1 VSFAPNN
8 AMGNHM
14 SRNSDTMKPISTT
27 TRRNDEAG
35 FTLSE
40 ALVAMLILMFGLA
53 SIFNLM
59 IVATSSNSVANR
71 ASAATMIASQ
81 ELEVLR
87 STPYSQLVNS
97 PADSLDVCTVN
108 YCRTTTVEGVG
119 TFESRWLIQTLT
131 SPNLRF
137 LQVRTQPNGFRGIS
151 ARADLTTIRAC
162 TLGAAAG
169 CL

>member
-1 VSFAPNN
+1 MKPNPPR
-8 AMGNHM
+8 AR
-14 SRNSDTMKPISTT
+14 RNS
-27 TRRNDEAG
+27 EAG

-40 ALVAMLILMFGLA
+40 ALIATLILMFGLA

-59 IVATSSNSVANR
+59 ITATTSNSVANR

-97 PADSLDVCTVN
+97 PADSLDVCYPPN
-108 YCRTTTVEGVG
+108 FCRVTDVEGVG
-119 TFESRWLIQTLT
+119 RFESRWLIQTLNN
-131 SPNLRF
+131 PNLRF
-137 LQVRTQPNGFRGIS
+137 LQVRTQPGGFRGIS

-162 TLGAAAG
+162 TLGTAAG